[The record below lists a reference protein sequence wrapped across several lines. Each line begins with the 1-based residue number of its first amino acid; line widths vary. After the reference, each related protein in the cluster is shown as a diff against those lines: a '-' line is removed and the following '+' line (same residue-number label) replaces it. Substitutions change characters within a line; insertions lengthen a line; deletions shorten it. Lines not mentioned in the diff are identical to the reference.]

1 MVANSNLTLWKSTY
15 AKRYMVKQV
24 NINIMMMIKK
34 NILVLK
40 IKTLNVKLA
49 IFFFKKKLYVLV
61 RHN

>member
-1 MVANSNLTLWKSTY
+1 MVANSNLTLWKITY
-15 AKRYMVKQV
+15 AKRYTVKQV

-49 IFFFKKKLYVLV
+49 IFFYKKKTICFGTP
-61 RHN
+61 